1 MTVWAPLAFAG
12 GLGLG
17 WLLGARR
24 RRAPRRGPPPRPADF
39 SHTLDLLRRAYGGR
53 AAWAVGLAA
62 GPLTAIDASV
72 PSDARRRGDAL
83 VQLACV
89 DGRVHVVRDPDGTY
103 VAVGDFPFGAGVLLA
118 PGTDPAAAG
127 DDLRRVVASMRVAES
142 AELQSLE
149 GSDRRVAKQLTAALA
164 LREHTVAGIT
174 SAVLELVQRL
184 TERGAVVVLQD
195 EPSRELRVI
204 ARSGAADQR
213 LERVVLSPASP
224 VARAVTSGVPIA
236 TEGRED
242 IFGPGVPERRRQ
254 ERAGTAYP
262 LLDGHFAIGALVL
275 IGAPLDPETTK
286 AEQVGRLVAELG
298 PRLAAARAVEAAE
311 QRAVLDPL
319 TGLYNRRE
327 FEAKIDAFRSGEGGR
342 GRGAATLVYVDI
354 DHFKKLND
362 SLGHAAGDKALQHVA
377 EILLRQVRDHD
388 TVARIGGE
396 EFALWLPHTPA
407 PLGIEVAERVRGAI
421 ETTIWH
427 WDGAP
432 RPLTASCGVAS
443 YPECAPDNLRA
454 LADAAL
460 YRAKQAGR
468 NRVEKAAAPS

>member
-1 MTVWAPLAFAG
+1 MNVWAPLAFAG

-17 WLLGARR
+17 WLLRARR
-24 RRAPRRGPPPRPADF
+24 RTTPPRGGPFRPADF
-39 SHTLDLLRRAYGGR
+39 SHTMDLLRRAHGGR
-53 AAWAVGLAA
+53 AAWAVGLPA
-62 GPLTAIDASV
+62 GPITAFDAAV
-72 PSDARRRGDAL
+72 PEDARRRGDAL

-89 DGRVHVVRDPDGTY
+89 DGRVHVVRDAVGTY
-103 VAVGDFPFGAGVLLA
+103 VALGDFPFGAGLLLA
-118 PGTDPAAAG
+118 RETDPAAAS
-127 DDLRRVVASMRVAES
+127 DDLRRVVAGMRVAES
-142 AELQSLE
+142 VDLRKVEE
-149 GSDRRVAKQLTAALA
+149 SDRRVVQQLSAALSV
-164 LREHTVAGIT
+164 REHSVGGIT
-174 SAVLELVQRL
+174 SAALDLVQRL

-195 EPSRELRVI
+195 ESSKELRIV

-213 LERVVLSPASP
+213 LERVILSAQSP
-224 VARAVTSGVPIA
+224 VARAVQSGVPIA
-236 TEGRED
+236 TQGRED
-242 IFGPGVPERRRQ
+242 IFGTGVPERRSQ

-262 LLDGHFAIGALVL
+262 LLDGHFAIGALVV
-275 IGAPLDPETTK
+275 IGPPLNTETHQ
-286 AEQVGRLVAELG
+286 AEQLGRLVAELG

-327 FEAKIDAFRSGEGGR
+327 FESKIDAFRSGDGGR
-342 GRGAATLVYVDI
+342 GRKAATLVYVDI

-362 SLGHAAGDKALQHVA
+362 SLGHAAGDKALQHIA
-377 EILLRQVRDHD
+377 EILMRQVRDHD

-396 EFALWLPHTPA
+396 EFALWLPHTSA
-407 PLGIEVAERVRGAI
+407 TLGYEVAERVRATI
-421 ETTIWH
+421 EKTLWH

-443 YPECAPDNLRA
+443 YPECAADNLRA

-468 NRVEKAAAPS
+468 NRVEKATVAS

>member
-1 MTVWAPLAFAG
+1 MNVWAPLAFAG

-17 WLLGARR
+17 WLLSARR
-24 RRAPRRGPPPRPADF
+24 RGAPRRGAPPRPEDF
-39 SHTLDLLRRAYGGR
+39 SHTIDLLRRAYGGK

-62 GPLTAIDASV
+62 GPLVAFDGAV
-72 PSDARRRGDAL
+72 AEDARRRGDAL

-89 DGRVHVVRDPDGTY
+89 DGRVHVVREPVGTY
-103 VAVGDFPFGAGVLLA
+103 VAVGDFPFGAGVLL
-118 PGTDPAAAG
+118 PPETDPTAAS
-127 DDLRRVVASMRVAES
+127 DDLRRVVAGMRVAES
-142 AELQSLE
+142 VELRNVE
-149 GSDRRVAKQLTAALA
+149 ASDRRVVKQLSAALSV
-164 LREHTVAGIT
+164 REHSVPGIT
-174 SAVLELVQRL
+174 SGVLDLVQRL

-195 EPSRELRVI
+195 QASKELRIV
-204 ARSGAADQR
+204 ARSTAADQR
-213 LERVVLSPASP
+213 LERVVLSAQSP
-224 VARAVTSGVPIA
+224 VARAVQSGVPIA
-236 TEGRED
+236 TQGRED
-242 IFGPGVPERRRQ
+242 IFGTGVPERRRQ

-275 IGAPLDPETTK
+275 IGPPLDAETNQS
-286 AEQVGRLVAELG
+286 EQLGRLVAELG
-298 PRLAAARAVEAAE
+298 PRLAAASAVQAAE
-311 QRAVLDPL
+311 QRAVVDPL

-327 FEAKIDAFRSGEGGR
+327 FESKIDAFRTGDGGK
-342 GRGAATLVYVDI
+342 GRTAATLVYVDI

-362 SLGHAAGDKALQHVA
+362 SLGHAAGDKALQHIA

-396 EFALWLPHTPA
+396 EFALWLPHTSA
-407 PLGIEVAERVRGAI
+407 ALGYEVAERVRASI
-421 ETTIWH
+421 EKTLWH

-468 NRVEKAAAPS
+468 NRVEKATVSS

>member
-1 MTVWAPLAFAG
+1 MSVWAPLALAG

-17 WLLGARR
+17 WLLGAAR
-24 RRAPRRGPPPRPADF
+24 RRARERRAPLRPSDI
-39 SHTLDLLRRAYGGR
+39 SHTLDLLRRAHGGA
-53 AAWAVGLAA
+53 AAWAVGLAS
-62 GPLTAIDASV
+62 GPIAAVDPRLAA
-72 PSDARRRGDAL
+72 DARARGDAL

-89 DGRVHVVRDPDGTY
+89 DGRVHVVREPAGTY

-118 PGTDPAAAG
+118 PDTDPAAAAA
-127 DDLRRVVASMRVAES
+127 DLRRVVAGMRVA
-142 AELQSLE
+142 AAVELQHIE
-149 GSDRRVAKQLTAALA
+149 GSDRRVVKQLAAALA
-164 LREHTVAGIT
+164 VREHTVAGI
-174 SAVLELVQRL
+174 AAAALELVQRL

-195 EPSRELRVI
+195 APSKELRVV

-213 LERVVLSPASP
+213 LERLVLSGESP
-224 VARAVTSGVPIA
+224 VARAVASGVPIA
-236 TEGRED
+236 TQGRED

-275 IGAPLDPETTK
+275 IGPPLAAETTK

-298 PRLAAARAVEAAE
+298 PRLAAARAVQAAE

-319 TGLYNRRE
+319 TGLYNRLE
-327 FEAKIDAFRSGEGGR
+327 FEAKIDAFRSGEGGS

-354 DHFKKLND
+354 DHFKRLND

-407 PLGIEVAERVRGAI
+407 TLGIEVAERVRGAI
-421 ETTIWH
+421 ETTLWH

-468 NRVEKAAAPS
+468 NRVEKAGAAS